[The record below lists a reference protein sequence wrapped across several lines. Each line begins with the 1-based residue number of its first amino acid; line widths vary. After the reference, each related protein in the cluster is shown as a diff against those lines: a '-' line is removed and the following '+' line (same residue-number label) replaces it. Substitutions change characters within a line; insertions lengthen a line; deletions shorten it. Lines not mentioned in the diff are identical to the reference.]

1 LGSGLA
7 QRKLGLLVGC
17 TTFING
23 EGMTQVV
30 SQGPQLDSNGLRQAL
45 RIAGGCTIG
54 FAISKLMNW
63 PNGIFFTVYPM
74 LLLGMVP
81 TLSRGVINQ
90 FIASAAFSAFIVLII
105 QGLFS
110 HLPVVMTLLV
120 FGIFCFLFHKM
131 SRGSAFLFGALG
143 VVSLSIQLHFSSYVD
158 QGSSIYPLILSN
170 GLAIILT
177 VIIAAIMHGVFPD
190 VIARPGRVM
199 PAKPK
204 ESIRHEVLLCASVA
218 TLSFVVFQVLDLQDS
233 ISAQAAS
240 VLILFSLCWKAA
252 GMAGWQ
258 RAIGTL
264 IGCNTALLSQLF
276 LYNHTDFLLFPVA
289 ILWILSFVFARF
301 HILGGGIP
309 GIGFGVLTTFGILF
323 GQSLGPGQDLIYSA
337 LYRFSSVSV
346 AIILSLCAVYVMHH
360 LLNRFS
366 ATRHHT
372 FD

>member
-1 LGSGLA
+1 
-7 QRKLGLLVGC
+7 
-17 TTFING
+17 
-23 EGMTQVV
+23 MTQIV

-45 RIAGGCTIG
+45 RIAGGCTLG
-54 FAISKLMNW
+54 FTISKLMNW

-81 TLSRGVINQ
+81 TLSRGLINQ
-90 FIASAAFSAFIVLII
+90 FIASAAFSALIVLIM

-110 HLPVVMTLLV
+110 HLPVVMALLV
-120 FGIFCFLFHKM
+120 FGVFCFLFHQM
-131 SRGSAFLFGALG
+131 SSGSAFLFGALG
-143 VVSLSIQLHFSSYVD
+143 VVSLSIQLHFSSYVG
-158 QGSSIYPLILSN
+158 QGSSIYPLILTN
-170 GLAIILT
+170 GLAILLT
-177 VIIAAIMHGVFPD
+177 VVIAALMHGLFPD
-190 VIARPGRVM
+190 VTARPGRVM
-199 PAKPK
+199 PAKAK
-204 ESIRHEVLLCASVA
+204 ESIRHEVLLCSSVA

-264 IGCNTALLSQLF
+264 IGCNAALLSQVF
-276 LYNHTDFLLFPVA
+276 LYSHSDFLLFPIA
-289 ILWILSFVFARF
+289 ILWILSFIFARF

-323 GQSLGPGQDLIYSA
+323 GNSLGPGQDLIYSA
-337 LYRFSSVSV
+337 MYRFSSVSV

-360 LLNRFS
+360 ILNRFS
-366 ATRHHT
+366 VTRHHT